1 MFDYLAIWV
10 RVKDLLLNKIT
21 HIFARHLG
29 DWLEE
34 IATVDVEKHGS
45 TRNKMHV
52 HEPLVRGFRLKSS
65 PKGLEGTSMTFSM
78 RRLHTYGLT
87 TVG

>member
-1 MFDYLAIWV
+1 MKNFDGATKLSSTVFDYLEVWV

-34 IATVDVEKHGS
+34 IATVDVEKHG
-45 TRNKMHV
+45 
-52 HEPLVRGFRLKSS
+52 
-65 PKGLEGTSMTFSM
+65 
-78 RRLHTYGLT
+78 
-87 TVG
+87 